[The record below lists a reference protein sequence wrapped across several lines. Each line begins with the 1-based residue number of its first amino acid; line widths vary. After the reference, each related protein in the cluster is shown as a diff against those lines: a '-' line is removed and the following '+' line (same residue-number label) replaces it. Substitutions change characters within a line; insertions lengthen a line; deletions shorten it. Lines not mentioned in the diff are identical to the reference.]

1 MVNPPTSLL
10 MASLHK
16 LDIIPCSCR
25 QSVEPKFHIM
35 FLHLTALMKT
45 LLKAAFGKSSAACTE
60 SCIKINIP
68 RRLWDFV
75 LAWVCKTGNVTVSSS
90 HYAEGRTPLE
100 ILTGETP
107 DITEYLDF
115 SPYDCVI
122 FKQNAG
128 LGEPQIGRWLG
139 VSHRVG
145 PLMSY
150 WVLPESGITISC
162 TTVQPLSHLDKQKDE
177 NISHM
182 SVFDGKI
189 KRKFDV

>member
-1 MVNPPTSLL
+1 MQTIRRAQISYHVSAPYRPDENPAEGCIREIKRRLYRI
-10 MASLHK
+10 MHK
-16 LDIIPCSCR
+16 N
-25 QSVEPKFHIM
+25 
-35 FLHLTALMKT
+35 
-45 LLKAAFGKSSAACTE
+45 
-60 SCIKINIP
+60 NIP
-68 RRLWDFV
+68 RCLWDFV